1 MNKFLR
7 EFLWSHDVF
16 RYEDILEAIP
26 YYRDKKGELNIAL
39 AYHVRQGT
47 LISIKRYVYAVV
59 PRGCSVEDAPY
70 AVDPFLLAS
79 QLASDAVISYHS
91 ALAFYGYLHSLRFEF
106 IYSTGQVK
114 NYTTLNFGNNI
125 YKSTQFPR
133 RLREKKKELIGV
145 KKELRGGQELKI
157 TSPERTFV
165 DILDRPKILG
175 YDWEE
180 IARSLD
186 KTYMGN
192 PGLLVDYLALLG
204 SRLTASRVGYFLER
218 RKDELRLGE
227 EVLDEIQDLSSN
239 SLVHLDPNH
248 KKGNVLSKRWNLL
261 VPENLFYSKWEE
273 IF

>member
-1 MNKFLR
+1 MIKSLK

-26 YYRDKKGELNIAL
+26 YYKDKKGELNIAL

-70 AVDPFLLAS
+70 SVDPFLLAS

-106 IYSTGQVK
+106 IYSTGQSK

-125 YKSTQFPR
+125 YKSTQFPKN
-133 RLREKKKELIGV
+133 LREKNKELIGV

-165 DILDRPKILG
+165 DILDRPKVLG

-186 KTYMGN
+186 KTYIGN
-192 PGLLVDYLALLG
+192 LGFLVDYLILLG
-204 SRLTASRVGYFLER
+204 SKLTASRVGYFLER
-218 RKDELRLGE
+218 RGAESSVSEDVLGKIE
-227 EVLDEIQDLSSN
+227 SLSSK
-239 SLVHLDPNH
+239 SLVHLDPCH
-248 KKGNVLSKRWNLL
+248 KKGNVFSKRWNLL
-261 VPENLFYSKWEE
+261 VPDSLFNSKWEE